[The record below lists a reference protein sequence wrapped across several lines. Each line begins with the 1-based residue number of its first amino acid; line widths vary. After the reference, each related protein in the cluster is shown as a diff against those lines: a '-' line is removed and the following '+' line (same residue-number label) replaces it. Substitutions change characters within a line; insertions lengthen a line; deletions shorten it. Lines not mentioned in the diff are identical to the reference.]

1 MLAGPTIAMSHGVSQ
16 NNVLKH
22 LTICSCKREVSFHR
36 CKECLMSFP
45 ETKLIA
51 ITLNNYGQLTA
62 QHSYLVKSYF
72 VKQFGFQKNLLG

>member
-1 MLAGPTIAMSHGVSQ
+1 MFLNTEPFAAA
-16 NNVLKH
+16 
-22 LTICSCKREVSFHR
+22 KREVSFHR